1 MKLFVRVAAVLVAW
15 GNVFVPQIAFPN
27 VAGNPVGFIEFVQSL
42 GWWGVLQ
49 RLFFGAVLGAVAG
62 LLTAEVLLRTMR
74 PLLEGGFLARY
85 VAMGGA
91 VYVGGMLYGALLP
104 FFGVLFSGVRL
115 DTPGMP
121 DLLERI
127 LAGLGAGMVGA
138 FVGAGV
144 GVAEGLILGL
154 PLAAI
159 LGLFRNGH

>member
-1 MKLFVRVAAVLVAW
+1 MKLFVRVAAVLVAL
-15 GNVFVPQIAFPN
+15 GNWYVPTTD
-27 VAGNPVGFIEFVQSL
+27 GNPALLLEYGWSKVLQSL
-42 GWWGVLQ
+42 LVV
-49 RLFFGAVLGAVAG
+49 AVMG
-62 LLTAEVLLRTMR
+62 LLVAEILLRTMR

-85 VAMGGA
+85 VAMAGA

-104 FFGVLFSGVRL
+104 FFAVLFSGVSS

-144 GVAEGLILGL
+144 GVAEGMILGL
-154 PLAAI
+154 PLAGI
-159 LGLFRNGH
+159 LGLFRNGHQRARSRPAP